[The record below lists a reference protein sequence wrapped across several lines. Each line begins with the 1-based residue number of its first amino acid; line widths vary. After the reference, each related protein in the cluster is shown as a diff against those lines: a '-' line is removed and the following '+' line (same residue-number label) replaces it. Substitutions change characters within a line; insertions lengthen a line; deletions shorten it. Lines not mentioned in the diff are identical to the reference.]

1 MRVCVWA
8 ARAARLSSISV
19 NRQPSR
25 KKPKFFFLTTFCL
38 RHVCLC
44 AGSVPRREH
53 QRPPSGNS
61 EKKCKFWTIRLR
73 HVCLRMCVPRVCPSE
88 AASAPDSVR
97 ASASTVSRKTCVCVR
112 DAVRPTRKCAE
123 LGAEKHDSRDTR
135 ACAPYFVRRANL
147 ILPLDGKLVVCVCVC
162 VCGGEGKSDV
172 SPVGRKENR
181 TRRAPLASIS
191 VNRQTLESSARVFA
205 RECASV
211 RVRGENIPVKE
222 DRKGCVD
229 PKQPGC
235 AGSTPPSMA
244 GARFRKRVRVRGYID
259 GSRISNGYHTN
270 KSDRLGAGKMYARLR
285 PWHRKGVRAWA
296 VCVTSP

>member
-1 MRVCVWA
+1 VTDEKVCRVGCGEA
-8 ARAARLSSISV
+8 RLARHAGMCALFRAARKFDFAV
-19 NRQPSR
+19 GR
-25 KKPKFFFLTTFCL
+25 KARC
-38 RHVCLC
+38 
-44 AGSVPRREH
+44 
-53 QRPPSGNS
+53 
-61 EKKCKFWTIRLR
+61 
-73 HVCLRMCVPRVCPSE
+73 
-88 AASAPDSVR
+88 
-97 ASASTVSRKTCVCVR
+97 
-112 DAVRPTRKCAE
+112 
-123 LGAEKHDSRDTR
+123 
-135 ACAPYFVRRANL
+135 
-147 ILPLDGKLVVCVCVC
+147 VCVCVC

>member
-1 MRVCVWA
+1 MCA
-8 ARAARLSSISV
+8 LFRAARKFDFAV
-19 NRQPSR
+19 GR
-25 KKPKFFFLTTFCL
+25 KARC
-38 RHVCLC
+38 
-44 AGSVPRREH
+44 
-53 QRPPSGNS
+53 
-61 EKKCKFWTIRLR
+61 
-73 HVCLRMCVPRVCPSE
+73 
-88 AASAPDSVR
+88 
-97 ASASTVSRKTCVCVR
+97 
-112 DAVRPTRKCAE
+112 
-123 LGAEKHDSRDTR
+123 
-135 ACAPYFVRRANL
+135 
-147 ILPLDGKLVVCVCVC
+147 VCVCVC

-244 GARFRKRVRVRGYID
+244 GVIANELESEATSMVPVSRTVIIRTSQTDSAPVRC
-259 GSRISNGYHTN
+259 T
-270 KSDRLGAGKMYARLR
+270 LG
-285 PWHRKGVRAWA
+285 
-296 VCVTSP
+296 